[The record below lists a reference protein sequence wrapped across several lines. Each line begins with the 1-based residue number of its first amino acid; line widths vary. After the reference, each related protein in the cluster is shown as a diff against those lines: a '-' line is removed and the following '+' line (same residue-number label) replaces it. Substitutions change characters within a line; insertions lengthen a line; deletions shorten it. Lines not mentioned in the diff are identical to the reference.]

1 MANPYAS
8 VGSVATVTS
17 SISGQDSNMNDF
29 GGPSAGKG
37 SGSAQRY
44 STGEVTHRLLSY
56 VRPHAVTF
64 GIAFLASAISVVIHL

>member
-17 SISGQDSNMNDF
+17 SISGQDSNMNDL
-29 GGPSAGKG
+29 GGPGAGGNG

-44 STGEVTHRLLSY
+44 STGEVTRRLLSY

-64 GIAFLASAISVVIHL
+64 GV